1 MKSMQMRS
9 GQSGFTLIEL
19 LIVVAIIGILAAI
32 AVPAYQN
39 YTNKARFSEVIN
51 ATSGMKLDVDQC
63 ILRQSLVALPAAG
76 ATSCANGNNGVRAA
90 INNPVGTPGFVAS
103 VTANDAG
110 VVQATSIVGNGLNG
124 QTYILVRAVGANGAV
139 TWTANPAANAG
150 SCVAA
155 GLC

>member
-9 GQSGFTLIEL
+9 SQSGFTLIEL

-51 ATSGMKLDVDQC
+51 ATSPVKLAIEGCFQ
-63 ILRQSLVALPAAG
+63 
-76 ATSCANGNNGVRAA
+76 ATGVLGSCTTPGTNGVP
-90 INNPVGTPGFVAS
+90 NNIASAGGFVAS
-103 VTANDAG
+103 VGVAAVGGVPRITATA
-110 VVQATSIVGNGLNG
+110 INGSGLAG
-124 QTYILVRAVGANGAV
+124 QTFTMTAAAGVGANSI
-139 TWTANPAANAG
+139 TWTRAG
-150 SCVAA
+150 TCQGA

>member
-51 ATSGMKLDVDQC
+51 ATSPLKLAIEGCFQATGVLGSC
-63 ILRQSLVALPAAG
+63 TAG
-76 ATSCANGNNGVRAA
+76 GANGVPDDIASAG
-90 INNPVGTPGFVAS
+90 GFVAS
-103 VTANDAG
+103 VTTTANAG
-110 VVQATSIVGNGLNG
+110 APRITATAINGSGLAG
-124 QTYILVRAVGANGAV
+124 QTFIMDAAVGAGANSI
-139 TWTANPAANAG
+139 TWTRSG
-150 SCVAA
+150 TCQGD